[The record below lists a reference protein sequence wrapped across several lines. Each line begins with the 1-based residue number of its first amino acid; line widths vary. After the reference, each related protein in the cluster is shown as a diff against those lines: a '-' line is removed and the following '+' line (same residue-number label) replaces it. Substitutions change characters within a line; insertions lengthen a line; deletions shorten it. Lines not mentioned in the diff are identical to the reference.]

1 MSKGR
6 KKAKKKTKKGMPPS
20 SYITMPH
27 YAHYF
32 PEQLDIIKRMK
43 AKKQRKKKSII

>member
-6 KKAKKKTKKGMPPS
+6 KKEKKKAKKGMPPS
-20 SYITMPH
+20 SYITIPH

-32 PEQLDIIKRMK
+32 PEQVDIIKRMK
-43 AKKQRKKKSII
+43 SKKRRKKKIVG